1 MNAITKKYKKR
12 VQFKER
18 QAPKKIVEVL
28 TPEGHAEYRIVDDRL
43 PYTRIPT
50 EAEVQVIQQQLI
62 FDREDYKKF
71 KEREGLE

>member
-1 MNAITKKYKKR
+1 MNVIAKEYNKR

-28 TPEGHAEYRIVDDRL
+28 TSEGHAEYRIVDDRL

-50 EAEVQVIQQQLI
+50 EAEVQAIQQQLV
-62 FDREDYKKF
+62 FDRENYKKF
-71 KEREGLE
+71 KERKGLE